1 MFQKQILI
9 VKELVNSKEIIKII
23 KYTKKFKMKNYILEY
38 E

>member
-9 VKELVNSKEIIKII
+9 VKELVNSKEIIMII
-23 KYTKKFKMKNYILEY
+23 KYTKQIKMKIYILEY